1 MPKTSRSSYSRRSS
15 STNTPPADVN
25 GRSVEQLARLPAEVL
40 RLHLASRHL
49 VTSGPKATMAKR
61 LYDAVNPSAINN
73 GDNVSRSQFVPPP
86 STFSGNTPPSTN
98 QLTAMNTT
106 LPPAALQAQLSS
118 LMAQFLQYATP
129 PASTSHEAT
138 RSTGNLSP
146 ASTEH
151 HLEQPPLS
159 TTATTNFSTVAIP
172 PGPTTVTATT
182 SQPAFTHQ
190 ASSLPA
196 AVTFN
201 VQAPPLMAHGAPT
214 AVAPSYSDTLQPPI
228 PALLP
233 PATPATGWTMQQQP
247 YHQLTTQ
254 PTVHPMATDTLPPV
268 PAQIRHKIIQ
278 GEFIDFSVLLHRATF
293 PDATADPYHQPN
305 SPLKRFHPLSCGCR
319 PGTCIY
325 RSF

>member
-1 MPKTSRSSYSRRSS
+1 
-15 STNTPPADVN
+15 
-25 GRSVEQLARLPAEVL
+25 
-40 RLHLASRHL
+40 
-49 VTSGPKATMAKR
+49 MAKR
-61 LYDAVNPSAINN
+61 LYDAVNPSTINN
-73 GDNVSRSQFVPPP
+73 GDNVSRSLVTPPL
-86 STFSGNTPPSTN
+86 STLSGNTPSSTN
-98 QLTAMNTT
+98 QLTATNTT

-118 LMAQFLQYATP
+118 LMAQFLQYAKL

-159 TTATTNFSTVAIP
+159 ITAATNFSTVAVP
-172 PGPTTVTATT
+172 PGPTSITATT
-182 SQPAFTHQ
+182 SQPAFTRQ

-201 VQAPPLMAHGAPT
+201 VEAPPPTAHGAPT
-214 AVAPSYSDTLQPPI
+214 AVAPSYSDIVQLPI

-233 PATPATGWTMQQQP
+233 PVMPATGWTMQQPP
-247 YHQLTTQ
+247 YYQLTTQ

-268 PAQIRHKIIQ
+268 PAQIRQKIIQ
-278 GEFIDFSVLLHRATF
+278 GDFIDFYVLLHRATF
-293 PDATADPYHQPN
+293 LDVTADPLPST
-305 SPLKRFHPLSCGCR
+305 SPSKRFHPLSCGCR

-325 RSF
+325 WSF